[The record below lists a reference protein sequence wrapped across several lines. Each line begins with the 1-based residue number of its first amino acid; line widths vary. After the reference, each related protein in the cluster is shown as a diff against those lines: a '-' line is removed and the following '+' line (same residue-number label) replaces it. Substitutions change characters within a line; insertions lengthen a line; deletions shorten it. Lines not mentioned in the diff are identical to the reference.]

1 MATSAGVIS
10 RSRDSTISL
19 RWIISARADL
29 IWLIG
34 SVASSYVLLV
44 LYVKGLVPLLPMVA
58 LWAILIDAPHVFGTF
73 SRTYFDR
80 TERHNRGRLLW
91 GSLLFFAV
99 GPLMVYAGLGLIFF
113 FLAAIWAYYHLV
125 KQHYGFMVLY
135 KKKNNDLAPV
145 DNALDRLLLLF
156 AFNYPF
162 VAFIASDPEA
172 MARVPVALQ
181 TWVNG
186 LALILLVGTVVL
198 AIAWLGRQVQRA
210 LTGEPLNVPKYLLL
224 AAAIPM
230 HWIVLL
236 TPMPHKPIAI
246 VAILTIYHNLQYHR
260 LIWFHNKKYSRSPTA
275 FTGSAG
281 VSPAATRRSLVK
293 GDGPDGPE
301 RQSLSARKSGVAA
314 NAVRAGIRG
323 SSPTVREGSSNT
335 APELRAKYGAAE
347 LISRRLFYYIVFGI
361 VFGLIYQ
368 GPRQFLGYV
377 SLKSSG
383 ATGAVTEQSFPIQL
397 GISFLWGYAFIHYYL
412 DSKIWRIRRDPSV
425 GEALR
430 MNN

>member
-1 MATSAGVIS
+1 METAETFDIAQTRAIS
-10 RSRDSTISL
+10 M
-19 RWIISARADL
+19 RWIISARDDL
-29 IWLIG
+29 VWLIG
-34 SVASSYVLLV
+34 SVLSSYALLV
-44 LYVKGLVPLLPMVA
+44 LYVSGVIPLVPMVA

-80 TERHNRGRLLW
+80 TERRNRSRLLW
-91 GSLLFFAV
+91 GSLVFFAV
-99 GPLMVYAGLGLIFF
+99 GPVMVLAGLGLVFF
-113 FLAAIWAYYHLV
+113 FLAALWAYYHLV

-162 VAFIASDPEA
+162 VEFIVRDPEA
-172 MARVPVALQ
+172 MSRVPVALQ
-181 TWVNG
+181 SGVITLSKFL
-186 LALILLVGTVVL
+186 LAGTILLL
-198 AIAWLGRQVQRA
+198 AVWLARQVQRA
-210 LTGEPLNVPKYLLL
+210 VTGESLNVPKYLLL

-260 LIWFHNKKYSRSPTA
+260 LIWFHNKKYTRSSMLTNGTGSDRSSSPT
-275 FTGSAG
+275 
-281 VSPAATRRSLVK
+281 LV
-293 GDGPDGPE
+293 
-301 RQSLSARKSGVAA
+301 
-314 NAVRAGIRG
+314 RG
-323 SSPTVREGSSNT
+323 SSPTVREGST
-335 APELRAKYGAAE
+335 ELRQEYGAAE
-347 LISRRLFYYIVFGI
+347 LISRRLLYYIAFGV

-368 GPRQFLGYV
+368 GPRQFLGYT
-377 SLKSSG
+377 SLKNDG
-383 ATGAVTEQSFPIQL
+383 GGINQSLPVQL

-425 GEALR
+425 GKALN
-430 MNN
+430 MG

>member
-1 MATSAGVIS
+1 MATSLDVIDSAGPSAIS
-10 RSRDSTISL
+10 V
-19 RWIISARADL
+19 RWIISARDDL
-29 IWLIG
+29 VWLIG
-34 SVASSYVLLV
+34 SVASSYLLLL
-44 LYVKGLVPLLPMVA
+44 LYVKGLLPLIPMVA

-80 TERHNRGRLLW
+80 TERQNRGRLLW
-91 GSLLFFAV
+91 GSLLFFAI
-99 GPLMVYAGLGLIFF
+99 GPLLVYAGGGLSFF
-113 FLAAIWAYYHLV
+113 FLAALWAYYHLV

-172 MARVPVALQ
+172 MKRVPATLQ
-181 TWVNG
+181 SGVNG
-186 LALILLVGTVVL
+186 VATILLAGTIAL
-198 AIAWLGRQVQRA
+198 AVAWLGRQVQRA
-210 LTGEPLNVPKYLLL
+210 VTGEPLDVPKYLLL

-260 LIWFHNKKYSRSPTA
+260 LIWFHNKKY
-275 FTGSAG
+275 TGSAHTGTAG
-281 VSPAATRRSLVK
+281 VPPALATKAL
-293 GDGPDGPE
+293 
-301 RQSLSARKSGVAA
+301 RQ
-314 NAVRAGIRG
+314 
-323 SSPTVREGSSNT
+323 
-335 APELRAKYGAAE
+335 KYGAAE
-347 LISRRLFYYIVFGI
+347 LISRRLLYYIAFGI
-361 VFGLIYQ
+361 LFGVIYQ
-368 GPRQFLGYV
+368 GPRQILGYIT
-377 SLKSSG
+377 LKNSDG
-383 ATGAVTEQSFPIQL
+383 GLGDPSFPTQL

-425 GEALR
+425 GKALN
-430 MNN
+430 MA